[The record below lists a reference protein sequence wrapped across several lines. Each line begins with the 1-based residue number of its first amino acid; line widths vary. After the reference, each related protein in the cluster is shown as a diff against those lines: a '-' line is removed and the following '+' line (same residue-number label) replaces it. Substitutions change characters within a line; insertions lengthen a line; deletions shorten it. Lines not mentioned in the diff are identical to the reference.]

1 MQLNKITIS
10 KFLFALTCNS
20 IISLLFILVN
30 PGISFAELTCDSLNK
45 PGQVTDT
52 VFTIIEEPMGD
63 STDKNS
69 LYCYRQTELTGIDC
83 PQNSNTK
90 EGKCRKSTYTKTCSP
105 SPDDTVQCK
114 RIQVIQ
120 GKNGIEMLYNYIGL
134 VYRWAAR
141 TIGIVCVFF
150 IIWGG
155 FDVATAGD
163 NSGKLDEAKK
173 RIIQSLSGLVLLFLS
188 AMILHIVN
196 PNFYIV

>member
-1 MQLNKITIS
+1 MQLNKVTIS
-10 KFLFALTCNS
+10 KFLLALACNS
-20 IISLLFILVN
+20 IISLFLILIS
-30 PGISFAELTCDSLNK
+30 PGLTLAELTCDSLNN
-45 PGQVTDT
+45 PGQITNT
-52 VFTIIEEPMGD
+52 IFTIIEEPLGD
-63 STDKNS
+63 DKANS
-69 LYCYRQTELTGIDC
+69 MYCYRTTEVKDSGC
-83 PQNSNTK
+83 PQNANNK
-90 EGKCRKSTYTKTCSP
+90 GNKGLISTYTDDCFP
-105 SPDDTVQCK
+105 SETTQCK

-120 GKNGIEMLYNYIGL
+120 GTSGIEMLYNYIGL